1 MLMKCSTISRILTL
15 FAFVGINP
23 MPFFISY
30 RVMEQFHR
38 TVQEFPRT
46 INNIEAW
53 HNSFQANISST
64 HPTYQRFLDVLL
76 RKERVVRVRML
87 QSQAGHAP
95 EPQRRRYAECNARN
109 SKIVN
114 DYSKRQ
120 VMDYL
125 RRIAHNLSL

>member
-1 MLMKCSTISRILTL
+1 
-15 FAFVGINP
+15 

-87 QSQAGHAP
+87 QIQAGHAP

-109 SKIVN
+109 LKIVN

>member
-1 MLMKCSTISRILTL
+1 
-15 FAFVGINP
+15 
-23 MPFFISY
+23 
-30 RVMEQFHR
+30 MEQFHR

-76 RKERVVRVRML
+76 RKE
-87 QSQAGHAP
+87 
-95 EPQRRRYAECNARN
+95 PQRRRYAECNARN
-109 SKIVN
+109 LKIVN
-114 DYSKRQ
+114 DHSKRQ